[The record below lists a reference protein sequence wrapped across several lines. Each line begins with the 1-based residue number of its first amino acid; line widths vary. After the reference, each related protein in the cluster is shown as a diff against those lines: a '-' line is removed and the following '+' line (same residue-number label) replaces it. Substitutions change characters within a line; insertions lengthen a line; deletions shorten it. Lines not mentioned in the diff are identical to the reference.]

1 VKLYYSPGACSLSPH
16 IALLEAGL
24 PYELVKVDLRA
35 KKLENGDDYLKVNP
49 KGQVPAL
56 ALESGEMV
64 TEGPVIVQMIAD
76 RAAAQGDVKGLAPAR
91 DSTERYKLLE
101 WLNFITTELH
111 KNFSPLFNPA
121 FADEVKGFFRD
132 RLMGKFKYIDSQLA
146 GRDYL
151 LGNEFSVADGY
162 LFTMLCWADRMQFD
176 LSGLP
181 NLVAYKARVAAR
193 PKVKDALTK
202 EGLLKAA

>member
-1 VKLYYSPGACSLSPH
+1 MKLYYSPGACSLSPH

-24 PYELVKVDLRA
+24 PYELVKVDVRA
-35 KKLENGDDYLKVNP
+35 KKLENGDDFLQVNP

-56 ALESGEMV
+56 ALDSGEVV

-76 RAAAQGDVKGLAPAR
+76 RAAGKNLAPAHG
-91 DSTERYKLLE
+91 SAERYKLLE

-111 KNFSPLFNPA
+111 KNFSPLFAPVLSDDTKA
-121 FADEVKGFFRD
+121 FFKD

-151 LGNEFSVADGY
+151 LGNQFTVADGY
-162 LFTMLCWADRMQFD
+162 LFTMLTWADRMKFD

-193 PKVKDALTK
+193 PKVQEALTK